1 MSAPTMRAVEL
12 EAFGGAE
19 RPVPVRLARPE
30 PAPDEVLVRVRA
42 CGVCG
47 HDLLAR
53 RGRLGGSTPRVL
65 GHEIAGEVA
74 AVGADAGARRG
85 SEPLR
90 VGDRVV
96 LGQRVTA
103 GGGSRFRGERAPGG
117 YAEFVAAL
125 PADVVRLPD
134 ALSFVD
140 GALLPCGIGT
150 GLHALRRLGGGVGE
164 TLLVVGAG
172 GGVGIHAVALA
183 HAAGLRVIAVT
194 RAEGK
199 RAALLAAGADSV
211 VAAAADPLAEIRRLA
226 PEGVPLAIDCAGP
239 PTLELTLQALARG
252 GRAALVGNVADAPLD
267 GAALVGRAIVREL
280 TLLGSPHATID
291 ELALAARLVERGTVR
306 PQVAATFP
314 LEQAEQAHRMLEESA
329 PADRVVLVV
338 DPANASAG
346 RPTQLLFVQCR
357 CSVGRR
363 GTGESGPRRRRRPTM

>member
-1 MSAPTMRAVEL
+1 MSAATMRAVEL
-12 EAFGGAE
+12 EAFGGPE
-19 RPVPVRLARPE
+19 RLVPVRLARPE

-74 AVGADAGARRG
+74 VVGADAGGAIGGASADAALGADAGGRRG
-85 SEPLR
+85 RDPLR

-96 LGQRVTA
+96 LGQRVTG

-134 ALSFVD
+134 ALSFLD

-172 GGVGIHAVALA
+172 GGVGVHAVALA

-199 RAALLAAGADSV
+199 CAALVAAGADAV
-211 VAAAADPLAEIRRLA
+211 VAGAADPLAEIRRLA
-226 PEGVPLAIDCAGP
+226 PEGISLAIDCAGP
-239 PTLELTLQALARG
+239 PTLELTLHALARG

-314 LEQAEQAHRMLEESA
+314 LEHAEQAHRMLEETE
-329 PADRVVLVV
+329 PAGRVVLLP
-338 DPANASAG
+338 DPGNSSAG
-346 RPTQLLFVQCR
+346 RPT
-357 CSVGRR
+357 
-363 GTGESGPRRRRRPTM
+363 